1 MKNHFPNHR
10 CTQLETAKANG
21 YTEQRP
27 EVAYRSGGNL
37 INMRGVTKAYETAAG
52 SFTALNNID
61 LQIEAGKFIAI
72 VGKSGSG
79 KSTLLNM
86 LTGIDRPT
94 TGEVEI
100 NGTATSTSDS
110 SRRSAQDVT
119 TLTEDQ
125 IATWRGRNIGVVFQ
139 FFQLMPTLT
148 VIENVMMPMDF
159 CNVYPPR
166 ERRQRALALLEQV
179 GVADQADKFPAK
191 LSGGQQQRV
200 AIARALANDPPI
212 LVADEPTGNL
222 DSRTADDVLTLF
234 QKLADSGK
242 TVIMVTHERDVESWV
257 SRVVTLVD
265 GEIGGLE
272 IEKIGAAQS
281 SIPNLNL

>member
-1 MKNHFPNHR
+1 MKNHFQNNR
-10 CTQLETAKANG
+10 RTQQQAAKSNACTER
-21 YTEQRP
+21 RP
-27 EVAYRSGGNL
+27 EVACRSGGNL
-37 INMRGVTKAYETAAG
+37 IDMRGVTKAYETAAG
-52 SFTALNNID
+52 SFTALDNID
-61 LQIEAGKFIAI
+61 LQIEAGKFVAI

-94 TGEVEI
+94 VGEVGI
-100 NGTATSTSDS
+100 NGTA
-110 SRRSAQDVT
+110 VT

-159 CNVYPPR
+159 CNVYPPLERR
-166 ERRQRALALLEQV
+166 ERALVLLEQV

-242 TVIMVTHERDVESWV
+242 TVIIVTHERDVASWV
-257 SRVVTLVD
+257 SRVVTLTD
-265 GEIGGLE
+265 GRIVT
-272 IEKIGAAQS
+272 EKQVLQIDDCYSPFQTPQS
-281 SIPNLNL
+281 AYTNEEAVHA

>member
-1 MKNHFPNHR
+1 MKKHFKNNR
-10 CTQLETAKANG
+10 RAQQQAAKSNG
-21 YTEQRP
+21 RT
-27 EVAYRSGGNL
+27 L

-61 LQIEAGKFIAI
+61 LQIEAGKFVAI

-94 TGEVEI
+94 TGNIEI
-100 NGTATSTSDS
+100 NETAISAGSTQ
-110 SRRSAQDVT
+110 ALT

-148 VIENVMMPMDF
+148 VVENVMMPMDF

-166 ERRQRALALLEQV
+166 QRRQRALALLEQV

-200 AIARALANDPPI
+200 AIARALANNPPI

-234 QKLADSGK
+234 QKLADDGK
-242 TVIMVTHERDVESWV
+242 TVIMVTHERDVASWV
-257 SRVVTLVD
+257 SRVVMLAD
-265 GEIGGLE
+265 GRIVAEGQRSGGAGEKKLASAPLLTRSPAQLE
-272 IEKIGAAQS
+272 VAHA
-281 SIPNLNL
+281 